1 MHNKAQLFTVYY
13 NIYINCRNL
22 QRFRCFC
29 CCCCSGFIQLQALL
43 LLKQPKLHLAY
54 SKVTESVTYGELC
67 KKKKKGGGVGSSLWH
82 GDATRSC
89 TWWGPNPPS
98 QSICAK
104 TKGDHLLTQAKGPA
118 ITTQCLV
125 LLYQLPA
132 FRVEFTV
139 LRSFL

>member
-67 KKKKKGGGVGSSLWH
+67 KKKKKGGGGWFFPLAWGCHSLLHVVRTEPPKPEYMCQNQRRSSPH
-82 GDATRSC
+82 TSKRSSYYNSV
-89 TWWGPNPPS
+89 P
-98 QSICAK
+98 
-104 TKGDHLLTQAKGPA
+104 
-118 ITTQCLV
+118 CLAV
-125 LLYQLPA
+125 STSCFPC
-132 FRVEFTV
+132 
-139 LRSFL
+139 